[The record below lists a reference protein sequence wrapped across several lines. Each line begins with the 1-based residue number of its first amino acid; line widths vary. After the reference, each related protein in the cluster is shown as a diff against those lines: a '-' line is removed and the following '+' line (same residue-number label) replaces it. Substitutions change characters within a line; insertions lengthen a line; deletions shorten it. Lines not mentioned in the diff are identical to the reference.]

1 MGSGGLAYSATLA
14 KNHQLLCLIT
24 SVARGLHMHAG
35 FDAID
40 ADMILLPNGTA
51 ALFFK
56 DERGNCC
63 HRDPLCPPTNGSCPR
78 RFDKTIRRASSVDG
92 IAHIH
97 DGAGAG
103 GFGNSRCEN
112 VFVGATLYLK
122 PNICQ
127 DRLGTGKVE
136 KQDCLCSVTGGVTP
150 QLTEGPEIVE
160 FPFNPTGH
168 KYLLYEPLPS
178 SQPARS
184 RAEICLVAR

>member
-1 MGSGGLAYSATLA
+1 MLHVCLPDIRLTVGSGGLADSATLA
-14 KNHQLLCLIT
+14 KNHHLLCLIT
-24 SVARGLHMHAG
+24 SVGRGLHMHAG

-103 GFGNSRCEN
+103 GLETAGAKTLHV
-112 VFVGATLYLK
+112 VFGATLY
-122 PNICQ
+122 
-127 DRLGTGKVE
+127 
-136 KQDCLCSVTGGVTP
+136 
-150 QLTEGPEIVE
+150 
-160 FPFNPTGH
+160 
-168 KYLLYEPLPS
+168 
-178 SQPARS
+178 
-184 RAEICLVAR
+184 

>member
-1 MGSGGLAYSATLA
+1 MWPAVCT
-14 KNHQLLCLIT
+14 
-24 SVARGLHMHAG
+24 HMHHAG

-40 ADMILLPNGTA
+40 ADMTLLPNGTA

-103 GFGNSRCEN
+103 GFANSRCED
-112 VFVGATLYLK
+112 VFVGAFLY
-122 PNICQ
+122 
-127 DRLGTGKVE
+127 
-136 KQDCLCSVTGGVTP
+136 
-150 QLTEGPEIVE
+150 
-160 FPFNPTGH
+160 
-168 KYLLYEPLPS
+168 
-178 SQPARS
+178 
-184 RAEICLVAR
+184 